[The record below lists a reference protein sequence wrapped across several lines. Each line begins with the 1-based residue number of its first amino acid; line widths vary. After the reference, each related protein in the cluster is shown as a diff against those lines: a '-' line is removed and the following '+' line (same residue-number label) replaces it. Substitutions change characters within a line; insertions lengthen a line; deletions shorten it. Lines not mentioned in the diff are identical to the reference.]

1 MICPRPGGCTAEIQ
15 VWAGPVPPEASLPGV
30 WTRPLPVSS
39 HARPSVCVHV
49 LIPFSYKDTVLWDQG
64 PPGDLT
70 APSRPPVK
78 PHLHIRHV
86 PSSWGWSFRVR
97 VSWDAEQPVEVDTLH
112 DTGPPRRT
120 FQKAAAR
127 VQAAGSAQRRLSTS
141 IRLGREDRAGVRRTP
156 GSRRRH
162 ILTLGRVQTHGGSPS
177 PADRA
182 AGLAPRPAG
191 KLCMGTESCRQQ
203 DFGEDRC
210 P

>member
-1 MICPRPGGCTAEIQ
+1 MSSSPFPIRTQSCGTRAHLAT
-15 VWAGPVPPEASLPGV
+15 SL
-30 WTRPLPVSS
+30 
-39 HARPSVCVHV
+39 
-49 LIPFSYKDTVLWDQG
+49 
-64 PPGDLT
+64 
-70 APSRPPVK
+70 
-78 PHLHIRHV
+78 HLHAPPKSLISTSATS
-86 PSSWGWSFRVR
+86 PAPGAGDFRVR
-97 VSWDAEQPVEVDTLH
+97 VSWDAEQPVAVDTLH
-112 DTGPPRRT
+112 DTGPPRRA